1 MKFAMTCVVA
11 LALAGCVGS
20 EVAPA
25 TQPVATTPTAKSDDG
40 LLVTPTPG
48 WVGVLLPAGAADVA
62 PTADG
67 KIDRVVVTVGQTVAK
82 GSAIATL
89 DPAAAREALAIA
101 KGDLKAAQGMV
112 AEASA
117 MAGHARRR
125 LDSERKLFAKGITAA
140 DDVSAANA
148 DRRKAGGAAAS
159 AMGQVASAR
168 ARIEQLERQL
178 KETSLAAP
186 FTGRVALV
194 YRENGALAG
203 PSLPVVRLIDTS
215 ASRCRRPTPPRSAS
229 VTCSMSRSTACRARC
244 GPTCA
249 TWRPRSTRR
258 RASCSSRPS
267 SSRPM
272 PASSRHRAPHGCA
285 ARARDQNGTPSLNT
299 PPAPS
304 TSMVSV
310 DATSQAL
317 PPCTSTRPSPTAP
330 RYVPSMATT
339 SMIVIVD

>member
-1 MKFAMTCVVA
+1 MKFAMTCVIA
-11 LALAGCVGS
+11 LALAGCVGAD
-20 EVAPA
+20 VAPA
-25 TQPVATTPTAKSDDG
+25 TQPVATTPIAKSDDG
-40 LLVTPTPG
+40 LLVVPTPG

-67 KIDRVVVTVGQTVAK
+67 KIDRVVVTVGQTVEK

-159 AMGQVASAR
+159 AMGQVASAK

-215 ASRCRRPTPPRSAS
+215 KSYVRFAVPPADAATLGVGHVLDVEVDGLPRTLRAHVRHLAPEVDTATGLVFLEAELVAADAGLVTPQSPAW
-229 VTCSMSRSTACRARC
+229 V
-244 GPTCA
+244 
-249 TWRPRSTRR
+249 R
-258 RASCSSRPS
+258 RAG
-267 SSRPM
+267 
-272 PASSRHRAPHGCA
+272 A
-285 ARARDQNGTPSLNT
+285 
-299 PPAPS
+299 
-304 TSMVSV
+304 
-310 DATSQAL
+310 
-317 PPCTSTRPSPTAP
+317 
-330 RYVPSMATT
+330 
-339 SMIVIVD
+339 